1 MMRLGG
7 LQARPPADRPRQLPG
22 PGPPPSPLLH
32 VWDSDCLPEQF
43 MVSAR
48 TPGDSL
54 PTVPWPQ
61 FYCPS
66 CPLSHQPPHPTP
78 SWPRNPAGAELRP
91 AARSEPFMAA
101 MVRLSPE
108 AAPGSPPGLCV
119 HCRPAASQST
129 PWCWPIPKRQR
140 LLALLSEHEW
150 TRVLGLAC
158 CTHMPTQHTCTHADT
173 HTSSHSRVHAH
184 TCTPT
189 HRETHASVCTGPAG
203 LAGAGGMQAW
213 LFTEQTSK
221 HLAGTCC
228 GPTLGT
234 EAGTNTAF
242 PSTPLCPGVLL
253 AGRERCPVAPGSGP
267 SASSFSRADMGSEAS
282 GEVGWGSRCN

>member
-1 MMRLGG
+1 MDGELAWAYVRQGSTATWKHPGTLQNQQPSRLNPPRPGDAGVGRALLETTRCRPGLDGVTQKREAQAMMRLGG

-91 AARSEPFMAA
+91 AARSEPFTAA

-189 HRETHASVCTGPAG
+189 HRETH
-203 LAGAGGMQAW
+203 MQACARAQLAW
-213 LFTEQTSK
+213 PVLGECRPGCLRSK
-221 HLAGTCC
+221 
-228 GPTLGT
+228 PV
-234 EAGTNTAF
+234 
-242 PSTPLCPGVLL
+242 ST
-253 AGRERCPVAPGSGP
+253 
-267 SASSFSRADMGSEAS
+267 
-282 GEVGWGSRCN
+282 